1 MSEEEKYS
9 TEEIKQ
15 LLFRYLRDL
24 NVEVEGLYDMS
35 DVLGENSFDFLY
47 RNPTVERY
55 LNELSRRRVPLE
67 QIEQLVEEA
76 LSSGLEDQHIHERVT
91 LYVRMYVT
99 LLIFKHYDIESRFN
113 IDQDLNSLRNVILSM
128 EHITSLP
135 SNVNPELQLNRILEH
150 GDVGGF
156 LLYLNLDSSNVDPV
170 ILLMLDLLLLQ
181 HRIIELSPPAILDQF
196 NENNIRTSLNFS
208 LWYLFS
214 ELSYI
219 FYMNQPQLVQLV
231 HDYFNR
237 VPPNL
242 RVTRIRQNK
251 KSAPTEVEAIG
262 CIEGN
267 GDCPICMDPLTPFD
281 ENKISPDEY
290 KVFEEYVCQLPCGHC
305 FHESCIKTWLKRE
318 PRCPLCKFPYTLDD
332 LECVVPKR
340 VVWMTSGL
348 D

>member
-1 MSEEEKYS
+1 MNDEEKYS
-9 TEEIKQ
+9 TDEIKQ

-35 DVLGENSFDFLY
+35 DILGENSFDFLY
-47 RNPTVERY
+47 RNPVVERY
-55 LNELSRRRVPLE
+55 LNDLSRRRVPLE

-76 LSSGLEDQHIHERVT
+76 LSSGLEDQNIQERVT

-99 LLIFKHYDIESRFN
+99 LLIFKHYDIDSGFN

-128 EHITSLP
+128 ERTSLP

-237 VPPNL
+237 VPPYL
-242 RVTRIRQNK
+242 RVTRIRQIRQ
-251 KSAPTEVEAIG
+251 TEVEAIG

-267 GDCPICMDPLTPFD
+267 GECPICMDSLTPFD

-290 KVFEEYVCQLPCGHC
+290 NVCQLPCGHC

-318 PRCPLCKFPYTLDD
+318 PRCPLCKTSYTLDD